1 MRRTLPARLR
11 QWEPVIGRAPWKIT
25 RRTMSP
31 RWGSG
36 TPKTARIRLNL
47 QLGLMDPKYLE
58 YVLVHEM
65 VHLWEH
71 GHGAGFQARMT
82 DALPNWKELRR
93 ELNTCTI
100 FEVPQVRG

>member
-1 MRRTLPARLR
+1 
-11 QWEPVIGRAPWKIT
+11 
-25 RRTMSP
+25 
-31 RWGSG
+31 
-36 TPKTARIRLNL
+36 
-47 QLGLMDPKYLE
+47 MDPQYLD

-82 DALPNWKELRR
+82 DAMPNWKELRR

-100 FEVPQVRG
+100 IEVPQVRG